1 MRGLGNTHGVSI
13 NRWKEAFDESWNNLV
28 KEDTNT
34 MAGDIFT
41 KAFGSKDKWAHACSL
56 INVFDM
62 MLIKYV
68 PRVAGGGGKS
78 PQRSIHRQRKDPPQ
92 RTYVNNPP

>member
-68 PRVAGGGGKS
+68 PRVAGGGKS